1 MQKEQHCHE
10 RRLVK
15 GILALWQTGNSL
27 TSLTFLLISQL
38 KQRCP
43 ITKDPLQL
51 PEVSKY
57 FCKP

>member
-15 GILALWQTGNSL
+15 GIPALWQAGNNL
-27 TSLTFLLISQL
+27 TSLTFLLIGQL

-43 ITKDPLQL
+43 TTQDPLQL

-57 FCKP
+57 SCKP